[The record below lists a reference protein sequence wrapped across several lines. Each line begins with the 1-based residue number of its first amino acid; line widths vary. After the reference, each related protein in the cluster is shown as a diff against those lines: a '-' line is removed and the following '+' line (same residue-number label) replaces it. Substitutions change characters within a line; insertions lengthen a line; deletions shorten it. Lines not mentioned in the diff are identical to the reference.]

1 MASPSLSASNENKP
15 VLRIQTSSNSYAYNS
30 NRSSVST
37 TPNSLPA
44 SLCCDSPYS
53 LSSLIS
59 RNDEDDNEELLISP
73 RLPPTKY
80 TSSPSQTMM
89 TDVSTRL
96 VQVENVRLQTQ
107 IAHLRSTLEN
117 ERTRFTEVLRNLQVR
132 FHMWISSNVCEMS

>member
-1 MASPSLSASNENKP
+1 MNSPSLSASNEKKP
-15 VLRIQTSSNSYAYNS
+15 FLRIHTSSDSHASNS

-59 RNDEDDNEELLISP
+59 RNDEDDDDELLNSP

-80 TSSPSQTMM
+80 TNSPSQTVMA
-89 TDVSTRL
+89 DVSTRL

-107 IAHLRSTLEN
+107 IAHLRSTLDN

-132 FHMWISSNVCEMS
+132 FHVWISSNVCEMN